1 MAFRFVQFSNSEQ
14 QLVSWCAG
22 KPTCLHADVRHF
34 ESKDYPHNSKDTFFG
49 DNTDS
54 TICICG
60 ASLFDIYAGS
70 EHTLQQL
77 LQVRPGGYNANGQSL
92 IAYSYGRKTYTT
104 VVLSGKVTQYGIVL
118 HDSKGYLCLT
128 CPTVRCHCEH
138 VAACLEQPP
147 ETGSAEPASSRG
159 FLSPAAWEKKFRSF
173 FDFSTGQRKL
183 KCLSRADVPEDTASN
198 QQLENICHS
207 KS

>member
-1 MAFRFVQFSNSEQ
+1 MWRGSATYALSPLTLRLNVFSPQLSFLYLTSKTVSAQHFIIRGKVEKPKCRRF
-14 QLVSWCAG
+14 
-22 KPTCLHADVRHF
+22 
-34 ESKDYPHNSKDTFFG
+34 
-49 DNTDS
+49 
-54 TICICG
+54 
-60 ASLFDIYAGS
+60 
-70 EHTLQQL
+70 
-77 LQVRPGGYNANGQSL
+77 
-92 IAYSYGRKTYTT
+92 TT

-183 KCLSRADVPEDTASN
+183 KCLSRADVPEDIASN